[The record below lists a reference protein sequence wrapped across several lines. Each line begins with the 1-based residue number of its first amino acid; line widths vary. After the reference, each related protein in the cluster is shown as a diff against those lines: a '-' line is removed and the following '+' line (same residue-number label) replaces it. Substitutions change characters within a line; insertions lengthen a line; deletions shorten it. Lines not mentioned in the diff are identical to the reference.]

1 MSAFHQKGEQYKA
14 KIKFGSLDEAYLDK
28 EEMAAAL
35 KAIMKY
41 KLRDPGPS
49 LYKKKPKKSKTKKKK

>member
-1 MSAFHQKGEQYKA
+1 MNTSQQKGEQYKA
-14 KIKFGSLDEAYLDK
+14 KHKFGSLDEEYLSKD
-28 EEMAAAL
+28 ELAEAR

-49 LYKKKPKKSKTKKKK
+49 IYKKKPKNKKKK

>member
-1 MSAFHQKGEQYKA
+1 MNSYHQKGEQYKP
-14 KIKFGSLDEAYLDK
+14 KHKVGSLDEEYLSKD
-28 EEMAAAL
+28 ELAAAR

-49 LYKKKPKKSKTKKKK
+49 IYKKKPKNKKKK

>member
-1 MSAFHQKGEQYKA
+1 MSKFHQRGEQYVA
-14 KIKFGSLDEAYLDK
+14 KHRYGSVDEEYLTR
-28 EEMAAAL
+28 EEMASTR

-49 LYKKKPKKSKTKKKK
+49 IYSKRKKKK